1 MAERTVDLGSAYFE
15 EMKTLQQNVQKQTPF
30 PHQYPSAQPTQVQT
44 RPISQSQPFPYQ
56 YLSVQPTGPYPQIQ
70 QPYPGQ
76 PLQFPPWQEGPPQ
89 NGSLYRWYPY
99 PQWYPAQGQLQT
111 FTNMEGHQGIR
122 IQAGVT
128 NHGFAPAGTDVQPAG
143 SNVQTNVQPSGT
155 SVQLNVLPAGTNVQP
170 NVQPAIKGV
179 IVPEREKNACRT
191 HRHDE
196 RRQRLTQQPKT
207 LVYSGKGSWKSF
219 KSKFNRYVV
228 VNDWSEREKKDYL
241 CLCLT
246 DTARD
251 YHTLIIDKT
260 PNITYNAIM
269 EKLERRFGCQEIPET
284 AEIKE
289 GDLPLAESTPKTKA
303 VPEDSNK
310 FSSFYSSGYVTAN
323 QSLEVSPARVP
334 VKQQIDIPVH
344 SPNNQ
349 TRAGNVTSGAS
360 GSSTSSI
367 CSATN
372 KGSFRTNMSFSHM
385 QDILSSDLHSEMDEV
400 EMDLNNVS
408 KRDLI
413 GVYKDVVQERDK
425 LKSTMI
431 QCQDRASRHISEL
444 KNQIAME
451 QQAKRDLVVKVNQEI
466 EDKVGIIELL
476 KESKEQQ
483 AAMLTDKARVDQEL
497 RELQAQ
503 FQKLQSS
510 IESKLQQQ
518 VQQAREMIEQLKK
531 DRQIAIAEMKQQ
543 VHEEIERKDGEILRS
558 RSQAQS
564 LGHEN
569 MQLKKCIER
578 LEKASTNQ
586 LEKARVNQL
595 ATARAIFKRLKA
607 EKSEAIAKR
616 KSRLTENKMKVEKE
630 NLQKQGNEFQNGVR
644 ENNQL
649 QTRLAQSEEN
659 FRKMNEQ
666 HNHTIL
672 ERSELDM
679 LVHQM
684 QVEAD
689 RQKEEYG
696 RPVSEAGHMSDA
708 SLAQLA
714 AYHEKYEAEIL
725 IQHQTT
731 SQKAEEHAADP
742 QEVVSGY
749 KAQIKAAREDQ
760 ERFSESASQVT
771 ELQKAPEGGQ
781 AQLDKLNRSSE
792 DQARFSVSVS
802 HATELRKAL
811 EEGQVQVDK
820 LIITLNTHRADLFL
834 KEQELE
840 QSSMEF
846 RTKMVNHRAGAKNGN
861 HDVLARK
868 TIVGECNKYHLD
880 LDLEDVDDV
889 ILLTKTWNKRH
900 DKTREIWDPGIV
912 NTKEV
917 INKVGDPVNRLDTS
931 H

>member
-1 MAERTVDLGSAYFE
+1 MAERTIDLGSAYFE
-15 EMKTLQQNVQKQTPF
+15 EMKPLQHNVQKQTPF

-44 RPISQSQPFPYQ
+44 RPISQSQQPFPYQ
-56 YLSVQPTGPYPQIQ
+56 YPSVQPTGPYPQIQQ

-89 NGSLYRWYPY
+89 NGSPYRWYPY
-99 PQWYPAQGQLQT
+99 PQWYPAQGQLQP

-179 IVPEREKNACRT
+179 IVPERENNAGRT
-191 HRHDE
+191 HQHDD

-228 VNDWSEREKKDYL
+228 VNDWSEKEKKDYL

-251 YHTLIIDKT
+251 YHTLITNKT
-260 PNITYNAIM
+260 PDITYNAIM
-269 EKLERRFGCQEIPET
+269 EKLERRFGCQELPET

-310 FSSFYSSGYVTAN
+310 FSSFYSSGYVTAK
-323 QSLEVSPARVP
+323 QSLEGSPASLH
-334 VKQQIDIPVH
+334 VKQQIDIPVC

-349 TRAGNVTSGAS
+349 TGEGDVASRAS
-360 GSSTSSI
+360 GSNTSTISS
-367 CSATN
+367 TN
-372 KGSFRTNMSFSHM
+372 KGSFRANISFSHM
-385 QDILSSDLHSEMDEV
+385 QNSLSSDLQSEMDEIG
-400 EMDLNNVS
+400 MDLNNVS
-408 KRDLI
+408 KRDLMA
-413 GVYKDVVQERDK
+413 VYKEVVQKRDK

-431 QCQDRASRHISEL
+431 QCQDHASRRMSEM
-444 KNQIAME
+444 KKQIAME

-543 VHEEIERKDGEILRS
+543 VHEELERKDGEILRS

-595 ATARAIFKRLKA
+595 AKARAIFKRLKA
-607 EKSEAIAKR
+607 EKSDAIAKR

-630 NLQKQGNEFQNGVR
+630 NLQKQGNEFQNRER

-649 QTRLAQSEEN
+649 QTRLVQSEEN

-666 HNHTIL
+666 NNHTIL
-672 ERSELDM
+672 DRSELDM

-689 RQKEEYG
+689 SQKEEYE
-696 RPVSEAGHMSDA
+696 RPVDEAGLMSDA

-714 AYHEKYEAEIL
+714 AYHEKVEAEMQT
-725 IQHQTT
+725 QHQT
-731 SQKAEEHAADP
+731 SAQEKAEEHVADH

-749 KAQIKAAREDQ
+749 KAQMKAASGDQ
-760 ERFSESASQVT
+760 ARVSESASPAT
-771 ELQKAPEGGQ
+771 ELQKAPVGGQ
-781 AQLDKLNRSSE
+781 VQLDKP
-792 DQARFSVSVS
+792 
-802 HATELRKAL
+802 
-811 EEGQVQVDK
+811 
-820 LIITLNTHRADLFL
+820 IITLNTPRADLFL

-861 HDVLARK
+861 HDVLARE

-900 DKTREIWDPGIV
+900 EKTREVWDPGIV

-917 INKVGDPVNRLDTS
+917 INKVGDPVYMLDTS

>member
-1 MAERTVDLGSAYFE
+1 
-15 EMKTLQQNVQKQTPF
+15 MKPLQQNVQTQTPF

-44 RPISQSQPFPYQ
+44 RPISLSQQPFPYQ
-56 YLSVQPTGPYPQIQ
+56 YPSVQQTGLYPQPTQVQTRPISQSQQPYPYQYPSVQPTGPYPQIQ
-70 QPYPGQ
+70 QPYTGQ

-89 NGSLYRWYPY
+89 NGSPYRWYPY
-99 PQWYPAQGQLQT
+99 PQWYPAQGQLQP
-111 FTNMEGHQGIR
+111 FTNMEGHQGIG

-128 NHGFAPAGTDVQPAG
+128 NHGFASAGTDVQ
-143 SNVQTNVQPSGT
+143 
-155 SVQLNVLPAGTNVQP
+155 PAGTNVQP

-179 IVPEREKNACRT
+179 IVPEREKNAGRA
-191 HRHDE
+191 HRHDD

-241 CLCLT
+241 YLCLT

-251 YHTLIIDKT
+251 YHTLITDKT

-289 GDLPLAESTPKTKA
+289 GDLPIAESTPRTKA

-310 FSSFYSSGYVTAN
+310 FSSFYSSGYVTAE
-323 QSLEVSPARVP
+323 QSLEGSPASVP
-334 VKQQIDIPVH
+334 VKQQIDIPVC

-349 TRAGNVTSGAS
+349 TGEGDVASRAS
-360 GSSTSSI
+360 GSRTSTIS
-367 CSATN
+367 SATN
-372 KGSFRTNMSFSHM
+372 EGSFRANISFSHM
-385 QDILSSDLHSEMDEV
+385 QDSLSSDLHSEMDEV
-400 EMDLNNVS
+400 EMDLKNVS

-431 QCQDRASRHISEL
+431 QCQDRASRRISEL

-518 VQQAREMIEQLKK
+518 VQQAQEMIEQLKK

-543 VHEEIERKDGEILRS
+543 VHEEMERKDGEILRS
-558 RSQAQS
+558 RSEAQS

-569 MQLKKCIER
+569 MQLKKCIKR

-595 ATARAIFKRLKA
+595 AKARAIFKRLKA

-689 RQKEEYG
+689 RQKEEYE

-714 AYHEKYEAEIL
+714 AYHEKDEAEM
-725 IQHQTT
+725 QTQPQT
-731 SQKAEEHAADP
+731 SAQEKAEEHVADH

-749 KAQIKAAREDQ
+749 KAQIKAASGDQ
-760 ERFSESASQVT
+760 ARVSESASPAT
-771 ELQKAPEGGQ
+771 ELQKAPVG
-781 AQLDKLNRSSE
+781 
-792 DQARFSVSVS
+792 
-802 HATELRKAL
+802 
-811 EEGQVQVDK
+811 GQVQLDK
-820 LIITLNTHRADLFL
+820 LIITLNTPRADLFL

-846 RTKMVNHRAGAKNGN
+846 RTKMVNYRAGAKNGN
-861 HDVLARK
+861 HDVLARE
-868 TIVGECNKYHLD
+868 TIVGECNQYHLD

-889 ILLTKTWNKRH
+889 ILLTKTWNKGH

-917 INKVGDPVNRLDTS
+917 INKVGDPVYMLDIS

>member
-1 MAERTVDLGSAYFE
+1 MAERTIDLGSAYFE
-15 EMKTLQQNVQKQTPF
+15 EIKPLQQNVQTQTPF
-30 PHQYPSAQPTQVQT
+30 PHQHPSAQPTQVQT
-44 RPISQSQPFPYQ
+44 RPISQSQQPFPYQ
-56 YLSVQPTGPYPQIQ
+56 YPSVQPTGPYPQIQ
-70 QPYPGQ
+70 QPHPGQ
-76 PLQFPPWQEGPPQ
+76 PIQFPPWLQGPPQ
-89 NGSLYRWYPY
+89 IAFPYMRYPY
-99 PQWYPAQGQLQT
+99 PHWYPAQGQLQP
-111 FTNMEGHQGIR
+111 FTNMEGHQGIG

-128 NHGFAPAGTDVQPAG
+128 NHGFAPAGTNVQQAG

-179 IVPEREKNACRT
+179 IVPERENDAGRT
-191 HRHDE
+191 HRHDD
-196 RRQRLTQQPKT
+196 RRQRLIQQPKT
-207 LVYSGKGSWKSF
+207 LVYSGKGSLKLF

-228 VNDWSEREKKDYL
+228 VNDWSEREKKDHL

-251 YHTLIIDKT
+251 YHTLITDKT

-269 EKLERRFGCQEIPET
+269 EKLERRFGCQELHET
-284 AEIKE
+284 AMIKLLSEDEIKE
-289 GDLPLAESTPKTKA
+289 GDLPLAESMPKTNE

-323 QSLEVSPARVP
+323 QSVEVSPARVP

-349 TRAGNVTSGAS
+349 TRAGNVTSRA
-360 GSSTSSI
+360 STSSI

-372 KGSFRTNMSFSHM
+372 RGSCRTNMSFSHM
-385 QDILSSDLHSEMDEV
+385 QDSLSSDLHSEMDEI

-408 KRDLI
+408 KRNLM
-413 GVYKDVVQERDK
+413 GVYKDVIQERDK

-431 QCQDRASRHISEL
+431 QCQDRASRRISEL

-451 QQAKRDLVVKVNQEI
+451 KQAKRDLVVKVNQEI

-531 DRQIAIAEMKQQ
+531 DRQIAIAELKQQ
-543 VHEEIERKDGEILRS
+543 VHEEMERKDGEILRS
-558 RSQAQS
+558 RSEAQS

-578 LEKASTNQ
+578 LEKVSTNQ

-595 ATARAIFKRLKA
+595 AKARAIFKRLKA

-630 NLQKQGNEFQNGVR
+630 NLQKQGNDFQNMER
-644 ENNQL
+644 EVNQL

-679 LVHQM
+679 LIHQM

-689 RQKEEYG
+689 RQKEEYE
-696 RPVSEAGHMSDA
+696 RPVGEAGHMSDA

-714 AYHEKYEAEIL
+714 AYHEKDEAEM
-725 IQHQTT
+725 QTQPQT
-731 SQKAEEHAADP
+731 SAQEKAEEHAADH
-742 QEVVSGY
+742 QEVVSG
-749 KAQIKAAREDQ
+749 
-760 ERFSESASQVT
+760 
-771 ELQKAPEGGQ
+771 
-781 AQLDKLNRSSE
+781 
-792 DQARFSVSVS
+792 
-802 HATELRKAL
+802 
-811 EEGQVQVDK
+811 
-820 LIITLNTHRADLFL
+820 
-834 KEQELE
+834 
-840 QSSMEF
+840 
-846 RTKMVNHRAGAKNGN
+846 
-861 HDVLARK
+861 
-868 TIVGECNKYHLD
+868 
-880 LDLEDVDDV
+880 
-889 ILLTKTWNKRH
+889 
-900 DKTREIWDPGIV
+900 
-912 NTKEV
+912 
-917 INKVGDPVNRLDTS
+917 
-931 H
+931 

>member
-1 MAERTVDLGSAYFE
+1 
-15 EMKTLQQNVQKQTPF
+15 
-30 PHQYPSAQPTQVQT
+30 
-44 RPISQSQPFPYQ
+44 
-56 YLSVQPTGPYPQIQ
+56 
-70 QPYPGQ
+70 
-76 PLQFPPWQEGPPQ
+76 
-89 NGSLYRWYPY
+89 
-99 PQWYPAQGQLQT
+99 
-111 FTNMEGHQGIR
+111 MEGHQGIK

-179 IVPEREKNACRT
+179 IVPERDNNAGRT
-191 HRHDE
+191 HRHDD
-196 RRQRLTQQPKT
+196 RQQRLTQQPKT

-228 VNDWSEREKKDYL
+228 VNDWSEREKKDCL
-241 CLCLT
+241 CMCLT

-251 YHTLIIDKT
+251 YHTLITDKT
-260 PNITYNAIM
+260 PDITYNAIM
-269 EKLERRFGCQEIPET
+269 EKLERRFGCQELPET

-323 QSLEVSPARVP
+323 QSVEVSPARVP

-349 TRAGNVTSGAS
+349 TRAGNVTSRA
-360 GSSTSSI
+360 STSSI

-372 KGSFRTNMSFSHM
+372 RGSFRTNMSFSHM
-385 QDILSSDLHSEMDEV
+385 QDSLSSDLQSEMDAIG
-400 EMDLNNVS
+400 MDLNNVS
-408 KRDLI
+408 KRDLM
-413 GVYKDVVQERDK
+413 GVYKDVVQDRDK

-431 QCQDRASRHISEL
+431 QCQDRASRRISEM
-444 KNQIAME
+444 KKQIAME

-476 KESKEQQ
+476 KESKEQ
-483 AAMLTDKARVDQEL
+483 LTDKARVDQEL

-518 VQQAREMIEQLKK
+518 VQQAQEMIQQLKK

-543 VHEEIERKDGEILRS
+543 VHEEMERKDGEILRS
-558 RSQAQS
+558 RSEAQS
-564 LGHEN
+564 LGHKN

-595 ATARAIFKRLKA
+595 AKARAIFQRLKA

-630 NLQKQGNEFQNGVR
+630 NLQKQGNGFQNR
-644 ENNQL
+644 EREYNQL

-672 ERSELDM
+672 DRSELDM

-689 RQKEEYG
+689 RQKEEYE
-696 RPVSEAGHMSDA
+696 RPVGEAGHMSDA

-714 AYHEKYEAEIL
+714 AYHEKDEAEM
-725 IQHQTT
+725 QTQPQT
-731 SQKAEEHAADP
+731 SAQEKAEEHVGDH

-749 KAQIKAAREDQ
+749 KAQIKAASGDQ
-760 ERFSESASQVT
+760 AKVSESASPAT
-771 ELQKAPEGGQ
+771 ELQKAPVG
-781 AQLDKLNRSSE
+781 
-792 DQARFSVSVS
+792 
-802 HATELRKAL
+802 
-811 EEGQVQVDK
+811 GQVQLDK
-820 LIITLNTHRADLFL
+820 LIITLNTPRADLFL

-861 HDVLARK
+861 HDVLARE

-889 ILLTKTWNKRH
+889 ILLTKTWNKGH

-917 INKVGDPVNRLDTS
+917 INKVGDPVYMLDIS